1 MMVSWAEPK
10 GDETLLDVATGTGF
24 TAFAFAPHVSNVVA
38 MDITSE
44 MIDQAKIIARGQKI
58 ANVSFQVGEAEKLP
72 FKDNTFNIVTCRIA
86 AHHFVGIVCFLSEVQ
101 RVLVPG
107 GIFLLVDSCSPEDRE
122 INRWHNHIEKLRD
135 PSHVTN
141 YLPSAWKGMI
151 EKSGMA
157 IEKIDADLCRT
168 YLSFSDWTRT
178 AGCTEEVKG
187 ELLILFRSAPRN
199 VMDAFQVYE
208 ENEDIH
214 FSWPLVLIKARK

>member
-1 MMVSWAEPK
+1 MVSWAEPK